1 MFGISRTDERLT
13 ALLIPTTD
21 GTDSQ
26 YRTLENCALWGTV
39 GGDRSRRLTR
49 AERKAGEL
57 LQQLER
63 DKGGRPA
70 ENSFQAGTSFSEYR
84 AVLTDSDI
92 APTTAHRWQTVL
104 TQQNGIY
111 VGPSQSH
118 NLSYQ
123 IENVKHLL
131 QNCEILE

>member
-63 DKGGRPA
+63 APGPGRGNT
-70 ENSFQAGTSFSEYR
+70 EEKIFQAGKSFPESEYR
-84 AVLTDSDI
+84 TVLTDSDI

-104 TQQNGIY
+104 TLQKCIY
-111 VGPSQSH
+111 VG
-118 NLSYQ
+118 LS
-123 IENVKHLL
+123 
-131 QNCEILE
+131 